1 MTTLRRETPRPA
13 PPEPADPLRLDGW
26 IAPAIVTVA
35 AVILSYAALMIVL
48 FALMGPGSC
57 DAQGA
62 CSWGARATRNIMW
75 TAARAI
81 LYVTP
86 LGLLVTWVL
95 PWRSRWTAARR
106 RAAAFAL
113 LPHAVIAADLLP
125 LMIFSD

>member
-1 MTTLRRETPRPA
+1 MSA
-13 PPEPADPLRLDGW
+13 EPADPLRLDGW

-35 AVILSYAALMIVL
+35 AVILSCAALMIVL

-57 DAQGA
+57 DAQSA
-62 CSWGARATRNIMW
+62 CSWGAGATRNIMW

-86 LGLLVTWVL
+86 LGLFVTWVL

-125 LMIFSD
+125 LLVFSN